1 VVNVKAAVTC
11 YFGGYAIVLYAPYPY
26 CLLGFVL
33 MTVGVFL
40 AAREAFKPEPI
51 PKKGREV
58 FM

>member
-1 VVNVKAAVTC
+1 VKAAVTC